1 MTDYEKICCFQN
13 LYAAFKASSRGRRH
27 KSEVIKFEMNL
38 SFNLWKLKNE
48 LEQKKYKVNG
58 YYSFKIYEPKE
69 REIQALYYRD
79 RIVQHSLCDNVLRD
93 FFEKRLIYDNGACRI
108 GKGTHFSMRRLIK
121 FMRDFYKIYGSNG
134 YILKCDIKKYFA
146 SINKEILKKKLLD
159 KIPDADV
166 LNLIIKILDSYNTPN
181 GKGLPIG
188 NQTSQWFGLYYLDK
202 MDRLVKEKLQI
213 KYYTRYMDDMI
224 LIHKSKDYLKVC
236 LNEMQKLAQNL
247 DVEFNNKTQIF
258 PIKNGVDYLGF
269 RFYLT
274 DTGKVI
280 RRLRTS
286 NKKRFKRRLKKF
298 AKDYKAG
305 KKSIQ
310 DITQSLTSYCSHLK
324 HGHTYKLKKKILSS
338 FVLQKS

>member
-1 MTDYEKICCFQN
+1 
-13 LYAAFKASSRGRRH
+13 
-27 KSEVIKFEMNL
+27 
-38 SFNLWKLKNE
+38 
-48 LEQKKYKVNG
+48 
-58 YYSFKIYEPKE
+58 
-69 REIQALYYRD
+69 
-79 RIVQHSLCDNVLRD
+79 
-93 FFEKRLIYDNGACRI
+93 
-108 GKGTHFSMRRLIK
+108 
-121 FMRDFYKIYGSNG
+121 
-134 YILKCDIKKYFA
+134 
-146 SINKEILKKKLLD
+146 
-159 KIPDADV
+159 
-166 LNLIIKILDSYNTPN
+166 
-181 GKGLPIG
+181 
-188 NQTSQWFGLYYLDK
+188 

-236 LNEMQKLAQNL
+236 LNEMQKLTQKL
-247 DVEFNNKTQIF
+247 DFEFNNKTQIF

-274 DTGKVI
+274 DTGKII

-298 AKDYKAG
+298 AKDYQAG

-310 DITQSLTSYCSHLK
+310 DITQSLTSYCAYLK